1 MNKLQEWATAH
12 RLPNKIQALVAF
24 EIAFYLAY
32 RYGMR
37 FTTASP
43 APFWF
48 PDAVILCALLLS
60 PRSWWWMYFLA
71 VIPIRFFVAV
81 SADTSLWFLFANF
94 LNDSLKALL
103 SASLLRRGAQAGRW
117 FDNLR
122 GFTKYLVV
130 AVFLSPV
137 LSGIAGAWTRGITG
151 AAFWPS
157 WIQWFLGDALA
168 AILLTPALYCLVRD
182 FRNLRQRSLARH
194 VESIVMGTSLILIAY
209 FVFDSGTNVSYP
221 ILLIYLPV
229 PFLIWAAV
237 RFGPFSTCILLS
249 VLSAL
254 ATFGASTGRGPFA
267 LNPSINSVISI
278 QLLLLVLSV
287 PFLFLSV
294 LMQQQSWTDS
304 ALRDSEQRFRS
315 LVDTIPVLV
324 WMSDPQGLSTF
335 FSRPWLEFTG
345 VSTEKQLGKG
355 WSSLVHPDD
364 RDRCVNEFMNCVRRQ
379 ASFNMEYRLLR
390 HDGVYRWVF
399 DHAVARY
406 GPGGSF
412 VGHIGSCMDITER
425 KGAEEALRR
434 FPRELLNAQEVE
446 RQRIAQELHD
456 DLGQRLVALG
466 IGLNSLSQQSV
477 MNSNVRNGIET
488 LRQQATDI
496 ITAIASLSRELR
508 PVTLQVLGLAAALR
522 SLCEEVT
529 DPGGVNVV
537 FTQHDELPDIPW
549 TTAISLYRVAQ
560 EAVRNALTHSG
571 SQTVNVDVSNSR
583 SGITVTIADNGCGF
597 AYGNS
602 NAPVGLGLTGMLERM
617 KNVGG
622 MLTIDSTF
630 MDGTTV
636 TATVDIKELD

>member
-12 RLPNKIQALVAF
+12 RLPNQIQALIAF

-32 RYGMR
+32 RYGMS
-37 FTTASP
+37 FTSASP

-48 PDAVILCALLLS
+48 PDAVVLCALLMS

-71 VIPIRFFVAV
+71 ILPIRFFVAV
-81 SADTSLWFLFANF
+81 PAGTPFWFLVANF
-94 LNDSLKALL
+94 LNDSFKGLF
-103 SASLLRRGAQAGRW
+103 SASLLRRGSHEGRW
-117 FDNLR
+117 FDDLQ
-122 GFTKYLVV
+122 GFTKYLLV
-130 AVFLSPV
+130 AVLLSPAISAV
-137 LSGIAGAWTRGITG
+137 AGAWTRVVLG
-151 AAFWPS
+151 ATFWPA
-157 WIQWFLGDALA
+157 WTQWFLGDALA
-168 AILLTPALYCLVRD
+168 SILLTPALFCLMRD
-182 FRNLRQRSLARH
+182 YRNLRYRSLARH
-194 VESIVMGTSLILIAY
+194 IESIVMGASLIGIAY
-209 FVFDSGTNVSYP
+209 LLFGSRTHINYP
-221 ILLIYLPV
+221 ISLIYLPV

-249 VLSAL
+249 VLSSL
-254 ATFGASTGRGPFA
+254 ATFGASIGRGPFP
-267 LNPSINSVISI
+267 LIPSVNSVISI
-278 QLLLLVLSV
+278 QLLLFVLSV

-294 LMQQQSWTDS
+294 LMQQQSWTES

-315 LVDTIPVLV
+315 LVDTVPVLV
-324 WMSDPQGLSTF
+324 WISDPQGLCTF

-345 VSTEKQLGKG
+345 VPIEKQLGNG
-355 WSSLVHPDD
+355 WSTLVHGED
-364 RDRCVNEFMNCVRRQ
+364 RDRCVHEYLECVRRQ
-379 ASFNMEYRLLR
+379 ASFNLEYRLLR

-399 DHAVARY
+399 DHAVPRY
-406 GPGGSF
+406 GPTGKF
-412 VGHIGSCMDITER
+412 IGHIGSCMDITER

-466 IGLNSLSQQSV
+466 IGLNGLSQQTV
-477 MNSNVRNGIET
+477 MNKNVRDGIES
-488 LRQQATDI
+488 LRQQATEI

-508 PVTLQVLGLAAALR
+508 PVTLQVLGLAAGLR
-522 SLCEEVT
+522 SLCEELT
-529 DPGGVNVV
+529 DPAGVNVV

-571 SQTVNVDVSNSR
+571 SPTVNVAVGNSE
-583 SGITVTIADNGCGF
+583 SCITVTIADTGCGF
-597 AYGNS
+597 DYGNG
-602 NAPVGLGLTGMLERM
+602 NAPVGLGLTGMVERM

-630 MDGTTV
+630 MNGTTV
-636 TATVDIKELD
+636 TAKVDLKELT

>member
-1 MNKLQEWATAH
+1 MNKLQEWATAQ
-12 RLPNKIQALVAF
+12 RLPNQIQAVVAF
-24 EIAFYLAY
+24 EIAFYFAY
-32 RYGMR
+32 RYGMH

-60 PRSWWWMYFLA
+60 PRNWWWMYFLA

-81 SADTSLWFLFANF
+81 PAGTPFWFLFANF
-94 LNDSLKALL
+94 VNDNLKALL
-103 SASLLRRGAQAGRW
+103 SASLLRRGAQVGRW
-117 FDNLR
+117 FDSLR

-130 AVFLSPV
+130 AVILSPA
-137 LSGIAGAWTRGITG
+137 LSGVAGAWTRGING
-151 AAFWPS
+151 AAFGPS
-157 WIQWFLGDALA
+157 WTQWFLGDALA
-168 AILLTPALYCLVRD
+168 SILLTPALYCLVRD
-182 FRNLRQRSLARH
+182 FRNLRHRSLARH
-194 VESIVMGTSLILIAY
+194 IESIVMGVSLVVIAY
-209 FVFDSGTNVSYP
+209 LVFDSGTNINYP
-221 ILLIYLPV
+221 ILMIYLPV

-254 ATFGASTGRGPFA
+254 ATYGASIGRGPFP

-278 QLLLLVLSV
+278 QLLLFVLSV
-287 PFLFLSV
+287 PFLLLSV

-324 WMSDPQGLSTF
+324 WMSDPKGLCTF
-335 FSRPWLEFTG
+335 LSRPWIQFTG
-345 VSTEKQLGKG
+345 VAIEKQLGNG
-355 WSSLVHPDD
+355 WSNLIHPDD
-364 RDRCVNEFMNCVRRQ
+364 RERCVNEFLDCVRRQ
-379 ASFNMEYRLLR
+379 ASFNVEYRLLR
-390 HDGVYRWVF
+390 HDGVYRWVI
-399 DHAVARY
+399 DHAVPRY
-406 GPGGSF
+406 GAAGSF
-412 VGHIGSCMDITER
+412 IGHIGSCMDITER

-466 IGLNSLSQQSV
+466 IGLNNLSQQTV
-477 MNSNVRNGIET
+477 LNSNLRSGIET
-488 LRQQATDI
+488 LRRQATEI

-529 DPGGVNVV
+529 DPSGVNVV

-560 EAVRNALTHSG
+560 EALRNALTHSG
-571 SQTVNVDVSNSR
+571 SQTVNVAVSNSK
-583 SGITVTIADNGCGF
+583 SCITVTIADHGCGF
-597 AYGNS
+597 AYGNG

-636 TATVDIKELD
+636 TATVDLKEFD